1 MKLFWKRICIFT
13 LISLC
18 FITTNISAAQ
28 ITNTKTNLNYLSPLS
43 DSTDVILKSSWT
55 GLKEFDTRLHIGV
68 LGYTS
73 IESCIFP
80 SKGTYYSKLSLE
92 LQQYKKGKWITNWK
106 FTKSKKGVNGCY
118 TNRFLYKGYKYRIKN
133 NVSVY
138 KSKGGK
144 LLNSRT
150 FYSSTKKY

>member
-1 MKLFWKRICIFT
+1 MKLFWRRICIFT
-13 LISLC
+13 LTLLC
-18 FITTNISAAQ
+18 FTCTNISASPLSK
-28 ITNTKTNLNYLSPLS
+28 TKTSTNYLSPFLIPTNTFFS
-43 DSTDVILKSSWT
+43 NSWV
-55 GLKEFDTRLHIGV
+55 GLCGFDTKLHVGK

-73 IESCIFP
+73 LEAYVYP
-80 SKGTYYSKLSLE
+80 SSGAYYSKLSLN
-92 LQQYKKGKWITNWK
+92 LQQYKKGKWVTIYN
-106 FTKSKKGVNGCY
+106 FSQNKKGTNGCY
-118 TNRFLYKGYKYRIKN
+118 KNRFVYKGYKYRIKN